1 MTQSPTI
8 LHRSH
13 AAAVTLVL
21 VVAAP
26 GMGFAQTSGTIIN
39 GGLNVT
45 GGLVSDT
52 VKATSVV
59 IGGTTFGGG
68 GSTNLTGGVTVT
80 GGLTADTANVT
91 GLFTAG
97 PASVTTLNASGPATL
112 SGGAAVSG
120 GLTASTAAVTGA
132 TTLSGGLNVAKGL
145 VSDTANITGNA
156 TIGGNLTIGSL
167 TYANG
172 YSLASGPNTQLSIG
186 STTGGSTNILGS
198 TVSVASNTN
207 GTFIAG
213 TNSNGVGVTIQ
224 GTGTGGADVVLQSSN
239 AQSTLSLDGS
249 AANMHGSNSIQLS
262 GGNTSL
268 TLNNN
273 GARFGGANGE
283 PVRLSGI
290 ANGIRTNDA
299 VNRGQLDLA
308 YRGIA
313 GAMAI
318 ASLPAPPPGARY
330 SLGFGLGTF
339 AGQTSA
345 AVGLKANIRP
355 DLHAT
360 AGLTYLDK
368 GEMAASAGVGYS
380 W

>member
-1 MTQSPTI
+1 MTHSPTI

-156 TIGGNLTIGSL
+156 TIVWPPVPR
-167 TYANG
+167 
-172 YSLASGPNTQLSIG
+172 PNS
-186 STTGGSTNILGS
+186 
-198 TVSVASNTN
+198 
-207 GTFIAG
+207 
-213 TNSNGVGVTIQ
+213 
-224 GTGTGGADVVLQSSN
+224 
-239 AQSTLSLDGS
+239 
-249 AANMHGSNSIQLS
+249 
-262 GGNTSL
+262 
-268 TLNNN
+268 
-273 GARFGGANGE
+273 
-283 PVRLSGI
+283 
-290 ANGIRTNDA
+290 
-299 VNRGQLDLA
+299 
-308 YRGIA
+308 
-313 GAMAI
+313 
-318 ASLPAPPPGARY
+318 
-330 SLGFGLGTF
+330 
-339 AGQTSA
+339 
-345 AVGLKANIRP
+345 
-355 DLHAT
+355 
-360 AGLTYLDK
+360 
-368 GEMAASAGVGYS
+368 ASAVQPVAQPTS
-380 W
+380 WAARSPSPATPMERSSRAPTQTAWASPFRARAPVALMSCFSQATPKAP